1 MELNINELD
10 YETQNV
16 FGYDQEPIQSSFEDI
31 PENKEVKIK
40 VVKKGVRFE
49 EPIRPMNQAIPR
61 ENAKIVRP
69 KVPNKQPQIS
79 YEEIIAKMGMFVA
92 DGKLHLM
99 DNNPEGYQQIK
110 NQYQQQQQQ
119 QQYQQQ
125 YQQQNQQQYQQ
136 YQQQQQ
142 QYQQQQQQYQQQS
155 NIPQNSYIYNKYFK
169 EDIQPQNEIRRP
181 TTVQEYKKK
190 VLENFMERQRIKEM
204 KSRKLIM
211 PTENINIAGG
221 NSANLNKLFNFSK
234 R

>member
-1 MELNINELD
+1 MELIINELD
-10 YETQNV
+10 YETQNM

-40 VVKKGVRFE
+40 VVKKGVHFE
-49 EPIRPMNQAIPR
+49 APMRPINQVIPR

-99 DNNPEGYQQIK
+99 DNNPEGYKQIK
-110 NQYQQQQQQ
+110 NQYHQKQQQPQQQQQPYQQ

-125 YQQQNQQQYQQ
+125 YQQQQ
-136 YQQQQQ
+136 YQQQ
-142 QYQQQQQQYQQQS
+142 QQQS

-181 TTVQEYKKK
+181 MTVQEYKRK
-190 VLENFMERQRIKEM
+190 VFESFMERQRIKEM

-211 PTENINIAGG
+211 PTANINIAAG